1 MDEYKEYLYLRRP
14 QYRNME
20 YGDVSAQKEVRE
32 RLQCKSFRWFMQ
44 NIAFDLPKKYPPIE
58 PPDFAYGEVSLRTHF
73 SIILIYRL
81 DSADPKR
88 SWSDVVRRLKV

>member
-32 RLQCKSFRWFMQ
+32 RLQCKSFHWFMQ

-58 PPDFAYGEVSLRTHF
+58 PPDFASGEVNINHL
-73 SIILIYRL
+73 
-81 DSADPKR
+81 
-88 SWSDVVRRLKV
+88 